1 MSNSS
6 QNQFQVTCHV
16 LKPGSMDLNLMA
28 ELRSAYEPGEDL
40 DVFKRLFEHFCDN
53 FKARNNFK
61 PRTSY
66 EFIMVNS
73 TRAEVW
79 KLDSKGNRVGLLVSI
94 SRVRQEEAV

>member
-16 LKPGSMDLNLMA
+16 SKPGSMDCNLMA
-28 ELRSAYEPGEDL
+28 ELKAAYEPEDL
-40 DVFKRLFEHFCDN
+40 DVFKRLFEYFCDN

-66 EFIMVNS
+66 EFVMVNS

-79 KLDSKGNRVGLLVSI
+79 KLDSKGDRVGLLVSI
-94 SRVRQEEAV
+94 SKIRQEAAV